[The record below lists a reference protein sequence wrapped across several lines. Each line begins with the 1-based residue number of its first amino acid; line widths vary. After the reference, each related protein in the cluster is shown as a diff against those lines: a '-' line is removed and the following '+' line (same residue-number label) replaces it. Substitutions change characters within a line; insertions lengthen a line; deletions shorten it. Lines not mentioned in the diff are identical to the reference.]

1 VLLARILMSGPS
13 QPKLYRI
20 PWCAVKVGPF
30 NWYCL
35 LERADGRR
43 HGSFSNPEEL
53 LTEADKEASACNW
66 LTFAAA
72 VVGVVLLVGLMTFW
86 VQREVMHVTHIE
98 QVLGGLAAIIALGRS
113 MAQLMRHYRQRS
125 TGLRRFTVRILWVLP
140 FFTIDSWVELLAEG
154 YPGFWVM
161 LLHCLREVA
170 EAVALTTFMQLV
182 LSFLGGPLKVTNL
195 LQEQPPVE
203 QMGFLKHLL
212 PPYRP
217 GANFV
222 SKVVVG
228 ILQYAVVTPLLF
240 VMTACLRGSLQ
251 DPDLARFHRGLLRLK
266 AVPPLI
272 KGVSCVCAMYHLA
285 LLRRETRQYLDKLKP
300 VLKFLGIYCVIFLTF
315 FQGFMVDAVG
325 SFVCYPHPKAH
336 SHQSELSRQQFLAS
350 MKSLLLCIE
359 MPIFAEIHGCA
370 YPTVSNETADLPKQ
384 STAKRSQSGRWQ
396 IADVVD
402 ATDTPVLLV
411 TKDDDHAP
419 KVSRLLSREDSQ
431 DSLEALDLV
440 DLWAEVRDLTD
451 RAHGDRGTE
460 VS

>member
-1 VLLARILMSGPS
+1 MSGPS
-13 QPKLYRI
+13 PPKLYRI

-35 LERADGRR
+35 LERNKDRRQDG
-43 HGSFSNPEEL
+43 SLSNPEEL
-53 LTEADKEASACNW
+53 LNEEKEVSACNW
-66 LTFAAA
+66 LSFAAA
-72 VVGVVLLVGLMTFW
+72 LAGFAVLLGLMTFW

-98 QVLGGLAAIIALGRS
+98 QVLGGLAAIVALGRS
-113 MAQLMRHYRQRS
+113 MAQLLRHYRQRS
-125 TGLRRFTVRILWVLP
+125 TWLRRFTVRILWVLP
-140 FFTIDSWVELLAEG
+140 IFTIDSWVELLAEG

-161 LLHCLREVA
+161 LLHCLREVS

-182 LSFLGGPLKVTNL
+182 LSFLGGPLKLTNL
-195 LQEQPPVE
+195 LQEQPMVE
-203 QMGFLKHLL
+203 HMGILKRVL

-266 AVPPLI
+266 AVPPII
-272 KGVSCVCAMYHLA
+272 KGISCVCAMYHLA

-300 VLKFLGIYCVIFLTF
+300 VSKFVGIYCVIFLTF
-315 FQGFMVDAVG
+315 FQGFVVDAVG
-325 SFVCYPHPKAH
+325 SFVCYPHPTAH
-336 SHQSELSRQQFLAS
+336 AHQSELSRQQFLAS

-359 MPIFAEIHGCA
+359 MPLFAEIHGCA
-370 YPTVSNETADLPKQ
+370 YPTVSGNETEPRQ
-384 STAKRSQSGRWQ
+384 SKAKRGQSGNWVT
-396 IADVVD
+396 DVTD
-402 ATDTPVLLV
+402 TTDTPVLLV
-411 TKDDDHAP
+411 TKDDDQAP
-419 KVSRLLSREDSQ
+419 AVSRLLTREDSMG
-431 DSLEALDLV
+431 SVEAIDLV

-451 RAHGDRGTE
+451 RHGDRGAETT
-460 VS
+460 

>member
-1 VLLARILMSGPS
+1 
-13 QPKLYRI
+13 
-20 PWCAVKVGPF
+20 
-30 NWYCL
+30 
-35 LERADGRR
+35 
-43 HGSFSNPEEL
+43 
-53 LTEADKEASACNW
+53 
-66 LTFAAA
+66 
-72 VVGVVLLVGLMTFW
+72 MTFW

-98 QVLGGLAAIIALGRS
+98 QVLGGLASIVALGRS
-113 MAQLMRHYRQRS
+113 MAQLLRHYRQRS
-125 TGLRRFTVRILWVLP
+125 TWLRRFTVRILWVLP
-140 FFTIDSWVELLAEG
+140 IFTIDSWVELLAEG

-161 LLHCLREVA
+161 LLHCLREIS

-182 LSFLGGPLKVTNL
+182 LSFLGGPLKLTNL
-195 LQEQPPVE
+195 LQEQPMVE
-203 QMGFLKHLL
+203 HMGILKRVL

-266 AVPPLI
+266 AVPPII
-272 KGVSCVCAMYHLA
+272 KGISCVCAMYHLA

-300 VLKFLGIYCVIFLTF
+300 VLKFVGIYCVIFLTF
-315 FQGFMVDAVG
+315 FQGFVVDAVG

-336 SHQSELSRQQFLAS
+336 AHQSELSRQQFLAS

-359 MPIFAEIHGCA
+359 MPLFAEIHGCA
-370 YPTVSNETADLPKQ
+370 YPTVESGNETEPRQGK
-384 STAKRSQSGRWQ
+384 AKRSQSGNWVTDVTD
-396 IADVVD
+396 AD
-402 ATDTPVLLV
+402 PVLLV

-419 KVSRLLSREDSQ
+419 AVSRLLTREDSMG
-431 DSLEALDLV
+431 SVEAIDLV

-451 RAHGDRGTE
+451 RHVDRGAETT
-460 VS
+460 

>member
-1 VLLARILMSGPS
+1 MSGPLP
-13 QPKLYRI
+13 PKLYRI

-35 LERADGRR
+35 LERNKDRRQDG
-43 HGSFSNPEEL
+43 SPSNPEEL
-53 LTEADKEASACNW
+53 LNEEKEVSACNW
-66 LTFAAA
+66 LSFAAA
-72 VVGVVLLVGLMTFW
+72 LAGFAVLLGLMTFW

-98 QVLGGLAAIIALGRS
+98 QVLGGLAAIVALGRS
-113 MAQLMRHYRQRS
+113 MAQLLRHYRQRS
-125 TGLRRFTVRILWVLP
+125 TWLRRFTVRILWVLP
-140 FFTIDSWVELLAEG
+140 IFTIDSWVELLAEG

-161 LLHCLREVA
+161 LLHCLREVS

-182 LSFLGGPLKVTNL
+182 LSFLGGPLKLTNL
-195 LQEQPPVE
+195 LQEQPMVE
-203 QMGFLKHLL
+203 HMGILKRVL

-266 AVPPLI
+266 AVPPII
-272 KGVSCVCAMYHLA
+272 KGISCVCAMYHLA

-300 VLKFLGIYCVIFLTF
+300 ESEVSKFVGIYCVIFLTF
-315 FQGFMVDAVG
+315 FQGFVVDAVG
-325 SFVCYPHPKAH
+325 SFVCYPHPTAH
-336 SHQSELSRQQFLAS
+336 AHQSELSRQQFLAS

-359 MPIFAEIHGCA
+359 MPLFAEIHGCA
-370 YPTVSNETADLPKQ
+370 YPTVSGNETEPRQ
-384 STAKRSQSGRWQ
+384 SKAKRSQSGNWVT
-396 IADVVD
+396 DVTD
-402 ATDTPVLLV
+402 TTDTPVLLV
-411 TKDDDHAP
+411 TKDDDQAP
-419 KVSRLLSREDSQ
+419 AVSRLLTREDSMG
-431 DSLEALDLV
+431 SVEAIDLV

-451 RAHGDRGTE
+451 RHGDRGAETT
-460 VS
+460 